1 MKNERS
7 IYWTMLLYKESEDY
21 NTEEIIKK
29 VKSNYNAIWILHN
42 KDKYLED
49 EYNEDGTTKH
59 KKGDLKKPH
68 YHIVLKFKNYKWVSA
83 LSEELG
89 IEIKWFQKISSL
101 ESILCYLIHYKEEEK
116 HHYLL
121 EEVIGS
127 RELKNKL
134 NKTIENIDKTEE
146 DKIID
151 IVNYIRLEKHI
162 ISFGKMLDYVLRKG
176 LYSEYRRSYAIISK
190 LIEEHNNF
198 IIDNLH

>member
-7 IYWTMLLYKESEDY
+7 IYWTMLLYKEDDNY
-21 NTEEIIKK
+21 NSEEILKK
-29 VKSNYNAIWILHN
+29 IKSNYNAIYILHN

-49 EYNEDGTTKH
+49 KVDEEGKIIH
-59 KKGDLKKPH
+59 KKGDIKQPH
-68 YHIVLKFKNYKWVSA
+68 YHIVLKFKNYKWLSS

-89 IEIKWFQKISSL
+89 IDKRFFQKINSL
-101 ESILCYLIHYKEEEK
+101 ENILCYLIHYKEDEK

-121 EEVIGS
+121 EEVMGS
-127 RELKNKL
+127 RELKSKL

-151 IVNYIRLEKHI
+151 IVNYIRLEKHT